1 MNKKPKFIIEH
12 LEPEIFP
19 WCVIEYEHISE
30 TVGKENLVFM
40 NILSGGKKLEKFGN
54 VLKSSVKDIKLRSV
68 CVLDPDA
75 KETLTPEIAKKFDAF
90 VFGGILGDYPP
101 KKRTKDELTKF
112 LPQAKKFNIG
122 KEQMSTDTAVF
133 VVHQIL
139 HGKKM
144 KDFVFKDGVSIPMD
158 EFSSL
163 DLPYRYVLVNG
174 RVWMSSKLIDYLK
187 KKKGF

>member
-1 MNKKPKFIIEH
+1 MKPKFIIEH
-12 LEPEIFP
+12 LEPKVFP

-30 TVGKENLVFM
+30 TVGKDNLIFT
-40 NILSGGKKLEKFGN
+40 NIFSGEKKLDKFGK
-54 VLKSSVKDIKLRSV
+54 VLKNSVKDIDLGNV

-75 KETLTPEIAKKFDAF
+75 KETLTTKDAGKFDAF

-112 LPQAKKFNIG
+112 LPKAKKFNIG

-139 HGKKM
+139 KGKRM
-144 KDFVFKDGVSIPMD
+144 NDFVFKDGISIPMD
-158 EFSSL
+158 EFSSI
-163 DLPYRYVLVNG
+163 DLPYRYVLVHG
-174 RVWMSSKLIDYLK
+174 RVWMSDKLIDYLK